1 MEEKKMVEEKS
12 WDTFRDAG
20 LLLFINQVLHIFG
33 WAIVVEIDDNTKA
46 VVRAYPARVRFR
58 GFDNDSVTESYKRL
72 TRYLFANVNSLLEE
86 AEE

>member
-20 LLLFINQVLHIFG
+20 LLFFINQVLHIFG

-86 AEE
+86 VEE